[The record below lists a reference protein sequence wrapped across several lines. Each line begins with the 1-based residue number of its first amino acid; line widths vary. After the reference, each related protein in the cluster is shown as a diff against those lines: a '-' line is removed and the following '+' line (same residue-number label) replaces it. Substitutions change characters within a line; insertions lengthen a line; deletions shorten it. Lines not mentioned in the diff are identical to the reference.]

1 MGEYVWFPKRFAMAG
16 LKDLIVYKKSF
27 ALSMMVFELTKK
39 FPGEERYSLT
49 TQIRNSSRSVPAN
62 LAEAYRKR
70 RYIAAFIAKLT
81 DCDGENAETDVHLDT
96 ALACEYITPEE
107 HGPAVA
113 LSAEVGRLLC
123 DMMNNPGKYGV
134 KDR

>member
-1 MGEYVWFPKRFAMAG
+1 MAG

-27 ALSMMVFELTKK
+27 ELSMMVFELTKK
-39 FPGEERYSLT
+39 FPVEERYSLT

-96 ALACEYITPEE
+96 ALACNYITPEE
-107 HGPAVA
+107 HAPAVA
-113 LSAEVGRLLC
+113 LSAEVGRLLS
-123 DMMNNPGKYGV
+123 DMMNHPGKYGV
-134 KDR
+134 KTR

>member
-1 MGEYVWFPKRFAMAG
+1 MAG

-27 ALSMMVFELTKK
+27 ELSMMVFVLTKK
-39 FPGEERYSLT
+39 FPVEERYSLT

-70 RYIAAFIAKLT
+70 RYLAAFIAKLT

-96 ALACEYITPEE
+96 ALACNYIAPEE
-107 HGPAVA
+107 HAPAAA
-113 LSAEVGRLLC
+113 LSAEVGRLLS

-134 KDR
+134 KAR